1 MTRRIIVALALLCVG
16 CSTESTRTAEPKHA
30 IPTPAQPPLYLQV
43 SRYASQIAAVAKTV
57 HDCASAEQKAS
68 PEHLDTTYMKDKEI
82 GICGGDDK
90 SVDVYLSFTA
100 PEGFANTDAQVQSL
114 RTDLKNP

>member
-1 MTRRIIVALALLCVG
+1 
-16 CSTESTRTAEPKHA
+16 
-30 IPTPAQPPLYLQV
+30 
-43 SRYASQIAAVAKTV
+43 
-57 HDCASAEQKAS
+57 
-68 PEHLDTTYMKDKEI
+68 MKDKEI